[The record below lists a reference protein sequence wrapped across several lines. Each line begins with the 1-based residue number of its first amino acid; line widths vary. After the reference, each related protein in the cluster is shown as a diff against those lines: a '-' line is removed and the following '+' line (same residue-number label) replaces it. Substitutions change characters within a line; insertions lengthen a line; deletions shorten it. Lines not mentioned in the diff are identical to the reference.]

1 VVSRFAKEG
10 KGGAGAYL
18 EGLRVRS
25 EGSLDIGV
33 GVGVRVGAGAGAD
46 ARVGRKVS
54 WESEKTSDLTTVFTG
69 EGDGE
74 E

>member
-1 VVSRFAKEG
+1 MESPD
-10 KGGAGAYL
+10 
-18 EGLRVRS
+18 GLRVRS

-33 GVGVRVGAGAGAD
+33 GVGVRVGGGAYAD
-46 ARVGRKVS
+46 EGVGKRVS
-54 WESEKTSDLTTVFTG
+54 WESEKTSDLTTVSTG